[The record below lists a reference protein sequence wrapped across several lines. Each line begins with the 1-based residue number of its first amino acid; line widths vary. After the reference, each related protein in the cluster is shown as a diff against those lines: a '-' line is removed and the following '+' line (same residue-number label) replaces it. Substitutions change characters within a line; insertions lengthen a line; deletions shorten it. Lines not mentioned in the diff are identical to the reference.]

1 MQKKQHGLSWFQV
14 SKYVMCMSCLPKHL
28 LDEFLVGEWNM
39 RGMCVFLNTSR
50 STNSE
55 NVTHRLSP
63 LWIWV
68 DIYRSCDLKLR
79 SCTWGIDPHP
89 IFGPKSIRKSCE
101 VCQYRRII
109 LIQSIGNT
117 NTYKHQF
124 DGTCRCAP
132 NSITF
137 SSQGSPF
144 NVLRIPPN
152 SPPFPPSI
160 PLSTH
165 RGTLTMVS
173 SVVPI
178 KPSAVKACSTS
189 TTQFVMKTSG
199 PPPRNSRRAVVPSA
213 PSGPMPAAEAPA
225 GSTKLAMLALPKL
238 SLRQWLEEDR
248 QV

>member
-1 MQKKQHGLSWFQV
+1 
-14 SKYVMCMSCLPKHL
+14 
-28 LDEFLVGEWNM
+28 M